1 MQQQSQYARIERE
14 RRFPLKR
21 LPYGI
26 KVTGVRRLTDRYI
39 NGTALRLRVQHEDN
53 GPTVFKLTQKV
64 PAPGNGAQ
72 QGLITSM
79 YLTEEEF
86 AVIAQLPARMLS
98 KIRVGSDEKLQ
109 RFAGHLGYTVEENA
123 RGRRLASRAIRLLAP
138 LAKRHGLTELWITCS
153 PEKAASRRT
162 CELAGGVLVETVD
175 LPAESD
181 MYARGERRKC
191 RYRIDLRS
199 AGWGS

>member
-1 MQQQSQYARIERE
+1 MQQHSKYARIERE
-14 RRFPLKR
+14 RRFLLER
-21 LPYGI
+21 LPQGI
-26 KVTGVRRLTDRYI
+26 KVTRVRRITDRYI

-98 KIRVGSDEKLQ
+98 KIRYSVPPFGIDVFEDTLQ
-109 RFAGHLGYTVEENA
+109 GLVLAEAEFQSGELADALVIPSFIRCEVSADSRFAGGHLV
-123 RGRRLASRAIRLLAP
+123 
-138 LAKRHGLTELWITCS
+138 
-153 PEKAASRRT
+153 AASRQ
-162 CELAGGVLVETVD
+162 D
-175 LPAESD
+175 L
-181 MYARGERRKC
+181 ERWLSE
-191 RYRIDLRS
+191 YGIALT
-199 AGWGS
+199 